1 MCSALGSTRHSL
13 SIALI
18 SKEGLAASGYRQLDT
33 WLGEGWK
40 REECAEI
47 TMGHFFPVQDMA
59 GSQSVLV
66 VVKGLC
72 EVRIPPQVLGRD
84 D

>member
-18 SKEGLAASGYRQLDT
+18 SKEGMAASGYRQLDT

-47 TMGHFFPVQDMA
+47 TMGHFFPVQGMA
-59 GSQSVLV
+59 GSQPVRV
-66 VVKGLC
+66 VVNGLC